1 MPKEPLNRRPIREFG
16 SHVLGLVCAAAL
28 LLPSAGCTLDAA
40 SGRSVP
46 PDPLA
51 PMPRPLAPCGWWYG
65 IGEPPTTNEIAFAA
79 QHYSLVVLN
88 ATETASLRQLKQLNP
103 KIKVL
108 AYKDFSSA
116 RNYPGAVDG
125 ETDAPLLPTGI
136 GYFKAQRESPHWFAL
151 DTEGKRIEWKPYPKH
166 WQMTV
171 WDPAYQ
177 KAWSEAVTAEVVREG
192 WDGVLADNDF
202 SSLKYYST
210 AVLKG
215 AADAAESDRII
226 REGMDTFL
234 TTAGDALR
242 QAGKILIPNV
252 SESHLTP
259 GRWSAH
265 SRYDGAMEENFGL
278 RDTGTGELL
287 TFKGN
292 EWKELR
298 SQAALGESW
307 LLLITHTKGARE
319 ERVGYATAALL
330 ASPHTC
336 WSGATT
342 KDYRNPDWSRY
353 QDADLGEATET
364 ANQLPSGAWDRRFTG
379 GYVAVN
385 PTGKTARVTLPPDL
399 VNVDGGAAAPATID
413 LAAGDAVILVK
424 PTGTTTT
431 TPPTTTTTTTTT
443 APTTTPTTTTGTTT
457 TTTPPAVIP
466 TTTGQTTTTPG
477 PTTTPDLTTTT
488 EPTTTQPTTT
498 QPPATEPPT
507 TQPPTTRPP
516 TTQPPTTGPPTTG
529 PPTTQPP
536 TTTAT
541 TTPPAPSP

>member
-1 MPKEPLNRRPIREFG
+1 MPKESLNRRR
-16 SHVLGLVCAAAL
+16 SRRVLGLVCAVAL
-28 LLPSAGCTLDAA
+28 LVPSAACTTTAA
-40 SGRSVP
+40 AGRPTPPHAPLGPVP
-46 PDPLA
+46 K
-51 PMPRPLAPCGWWYG
+51 PLAPCGWWYG
-65 IGEPPTTNEIAFAA
+65 IGEPPTGRDITFAA

-88 ATETASLRQLKQLNP
+88 ATETSSLRRLKQLNP

-108 AYKDFSSA
+108 VYKDFSSA
-116 RNYPGAVDG
+116 RNYPGAVNG
-125 ETDAPLLPTGI
+125 EVDAPFLPTGI
-136 GYFKAQRESPHWFAL
+136 GYFKAHRENPNWFAV
-151 DTEGKRIEWKPYPKH
+151 DTKDNRIEWNSYPKH

-202 SSLKYYST
+202 SSLKYYSS

-215 AADAAESDRII
+215 AEDAAESDRMI

-234 TTAGDALR
+234 TTAGDALHK
-242 QAGKILIPNV
+242 AGKMLIPNV
-252 SESHLTP
+252 SESHLTA
-259 GRWSAH
+259 GRWTAH

-298 SQAALGESW
+298 SQAALGETW

-353 QDADLGEATET
+353 QDAPLGEATET
-364 ANQLPSGAWDRRFTG
+364 ANRLPSGVWDRRFTG

-385 PTGKTARVTLPPDL
+385 PTGQPARVTPPPGL
-399 VNVDGGAAAPATID
+399 VNIDGGAAAPATIEI
-413 LAAGDAVILVK
+413 AAGDAIVLVN
-424 PTGTTTT
+424 PTHITTTAATATTSSTTTT
-431 TPPTTTTTTTTT
+431 NPATTNPSTTTPSTTNPSTTNPPTTNPSTTTNPTTTNPVVTT
-443 APTTTPTTTTGTTT
+443 APTTS
-457 TTTPPAVIP
+457 PP
-466 TTTGQTTTTPG
+466 
-477 PTTTPDLTTTT
+477 D
-488 EPTTTQPTTT
+488 
-498 QPPATEPPT
+498 
-507 TQPPTTRPP
+507 
-516 TTQPPTTGPPTTG
+516 
-529 PPTTQPP
+529 
-536 TTTAT
+536 
-541 TTPPAPSP
+541 PSPPPS

>member
-1 MPKEPLNRRPIREFG
+1 MPKEPLNRRR
-16 SHVLGLVCAAAL
+16 SRRRLLNLLCAAAL
-28 LLPSAGCTLDAA
+28 LVPSAACTVSSAV
-40 SGRSVP
+40 GRPTP
-46 PDPLA
+46 PGDPLG
-51 PMPRPLAPCGWWYG
+51 PLPKPLAPCGWWYG
-65 IGEPPTTNEIAFAA
+65 IGEPPTNREIAFAA
-79 QHYSLVVLN
+79 EHYSLVVLN
-88 ATETASLRQLKQLNP
+88 ATETAALHRLKQLNP

-108 AYKDFSSA
+108 VYKDFSSA

-125 ETDAPLLPTGI
+125 DTDAPLLPTGI
-136 GYFKAQRESPHWFAL
+136 GYFKAHRESPHWFAV
-151 DTEGKRIEWKPYPKH
+151 DTRDQRIEWNSYPKH

-177 KAWSEAVTAEVVREG
+177 KAWSEAVTTEVVREG

-202 SSLKYYST
+202 SSLKYYSS

-215 AADAAESDRII
+215 TADAAESDRLI

-242 QAGKILIPNV
+242 KAGKTLIPNV
-252 SESHLTP
+252 SESHLTA
-259 GRWSAH
+259 GRWTAH

-298 SQAALGESW
+298 SQAALGETW

-330 ASPHTC
+330 ASPYTC

-353 QDADLGEATET
+353 QEAKLGEATET
-364 ANQLPSGAWDRRFTG
+364 ANRLPSGAWDRRFTG

-385 PTGKTARVTLPPDL
+385 PTGKPAQVTPPPGL
-399 VNVDGGAAAPATID
+399 VNHDGGTPAPTTIE
-413 LAAGDAVILVK
+413 LAAGDAIILVTPST
-424 PTGTTTT
+424 PTTIIPTATTT
-431 TPPTTTTTTTTT
+431 TPTPTPTPT
-443 APTTTPTTTTGTTT
+443 PTTTPTTTTTQPT
-457 TTTPPAVIP
+457 TTTPPE
-466 TTTGQTTTTPG
+466 TSTTTP
-477 PTTTPDLTTTT
+477 T
-488 EPTTTQPTTT
+488 
-498 QPPATEPPT
+498 
-507 TQPPTTRPP
+507 
-516 TTQPPTTGPPTTG
+516 
-529 PPTTQPP
+529 
-536 TTTAT
+536 
-541 TTPPAPSP
+541 PSP

>member
-1 MPKEPLNRRPIREFG
+1 MPKEPLNRRPRRL
-16 SHVLGLVCAAAL
+16 LGLLCAAAL
-28 LLPSAGCTLDAA
+28 LLPSAACTAGAA
-40 SGRSVP
+40 AGRPTPPHAPLGPVP
-46 PDPLA
+46 K
-51 PMPRPLAPCGWWYG
+51 PLAPCGWWYG
-65 IGEPPTTNEIAFAA
+65 IGEPPTNRELAFAA
-79 QHYSLVVLN
+79 EHYSLVVLN
-88 ATETASLRQLKQLNP
+88 ATETAALRKLKQLNP

-108 AYKDFSSA
+108 VYKDFSSA

-125 ETDAPLLPTGI
+125 NVDAPLLPTGI
-136 GYFKAQRESPHWFAL
+136 GYFKAHRENPHWFAV
-151 DTEGKRIEWKPYPKH
+151 DTNDHRIEWNPYPKH

-202 SSLKYYST
+202 SSLKHYSP

-215 AADAAESDRII
+215 TGDAVESDRLI
-226 REGMDTFL
+226 RDGMDKFL
-234 TTAGDALR
+234 TTAGDALHK
-242 QAGKILIPNV
+242 AGKMLIPNV
-252 SESHLTP
+252 SESHLTA
-259 GRWSAH
+259 GRWTAH

-298 SQAALGESW
+298 SQAALGETW

-342 KDYRNPDWSRY
+342 RDYRNPDWSRY
-353 QDADLGEATET
+353 QEAGLGEATET
-364 ANQLPSGAWDRRFTG
+364 ANRLPSGVWDRRFTG

-385 PTGKTARVTLPPDL
+385 PTGKAAWVTPPPGL
-399 VNVDGGAAAPATID
+399 VNIDGGGAAPATIEV
-413 LAAGDAVILVK
+413 ASGDAVILVNPSDTTSTV
-424 PTGTTTT
+424 PT
-431 TPPTTTTTTTTT
+431 
-443 APTTTPTTTTGTTT
+443 A
-457 TTTPPAVIP
+457 
-466 TTTGQTTTTPG
+466 
-477 PTTTPDLTTTT
+477 TTTT
-488 EPTTTQPTTT
+488 EPTTTTGPTTT
-498 QPPATEPPT
+498 TSEPTTEPT
-507 TQPPTTRPP
+507 T
-516 TTQPPTTGPPTTG
+516 
-529 PPTTQPP
+529 

-541 TTPPAPSP
+541 TEPTTTTTPPTQPTTTTPSPGPSP

>member
-1 MPKEPLNRRPIREFG
+1 MVPSAACTAG
-16 SHVLGLVCAAAL
+16 AAA
-28 LLPSAGCTLDAA
+28 
-40 SGRSVP
+40 GRETP
-46 PDPLA
+46 PHDPLG
-51 PMPRPLAPCGWWYG
+51 PVPKPLAPCGWWYG
-65 IGEPPTTNEIAFAA
+65 IGEPPTNRDITFAA

-88 ATETASLRQLKQLNP
+88 ATETSSLRRLKQLNP

-108 AYKDFSSA
+108 VYKDFSSA

-125 ETDAPLLPTGI
+125 DVDAPFLPTGI
-136 GYFKAQRESPHWFAL
+136 GYFRAHRESPHWFAV
-151 DTEGKRIEWKPYPKH
+151 DTHNNRIEWNSYPKH

-177 KAWSEAVTAEVVREG
+177 KAWSDAVTAEVVREG

-202 SSLKYYST
+202 SSLKYYSS

-215 AADAAESDRII
+215 TADAAESDRVI

-234 TTAGDALR
+234 TTAGDTLHK
-242 QAGKILIPNV
+242 AGKMLIPNV
-252 SESHLTP
+252 SESHLTA

-298 SQAALGESW
+298 SQAALGETW

-319 ERVGYATAALL
+319 ERVGFATAALL

-353 QDADLGEATET
+353 QDSNLGEATET
-364 ANQLPSGAWDRRFTG
+364 ANRLPSGVWDRRFTG

-385 PTGKTARVTLPPDL
+385 PTGQSAKITPPPGL
-399 VNVDGGAAAPATID
+399 VNIDGGATAPSTID
-413 LAAGDAVILVK
+413 LAAGDAIILIN
-424 PTGTTTT
+424 PTDSTTTVPTATTTT
-431 TPPTTTTTTTTT
+431 TTTTTEPTTTTPTTTTTEPTTTTTTTTT
-443 APTTTPTTTTGTTT
+443 
-457 TTTPPAVIP
+457 
-466 TTTGQTTTTPG
+466 
-477 PTTTPDLTTTT
+477 T
-488 EPTTTQPTTT
+488 EPTTP
-498 QPPATEPPT
+498 TEPPNT
-507 TQPPTTRPP
+507 T
-516 TTQPPTTGPPTTG
+516 
-529 PPTTQPP
+529 
-536 TTTAT
+536 
-541 TTPPAPSP
+541 S

>member
-1 MPKEPLNRRPIREFG
+1 MVPGAACTAGAAAGRPVPPVEPLGP
-16 SHVLGLVCAAAL
+16 
-28 LLPSAGCTLDAA
+28 LPK
-40 SGRSVP
+40 
-46 PDPLA
+46 
-51 PMPRPLAPCGWWYG
+51 PLAPCGWWYG
-65 IGEPPTTNEIAFAA
+65 IGEPPTNREIAFAA
-79 QHYSLVVLN
+79 RHYSLVVLN
-88 ATETASLRQLKQLNP
+88 ATETIALRKLKQLNP
-103 KIKVL
+103 RIKVL
-108 AYKDFSSA
+108 VYKDFSSA

-125 ETDAPLLPTGI
+125 DMDAPLLPTGI
-136 GYFKAQRESPHWFAL
+136 GYFRAHREHPHWFAV
-151 DTEGKRIEWKPYPKH
+151 DTQDHRIEWNSYPKH

-202 SSLKYYST
+202 SSLKYYSS

-215 AADAAESDRII
+215 TANAAESDRLI
-226 REGMDTFL
+226 RDGMDTFL

-242 QAGKILIPNV
+242 KAGKMLIPNV
-252 SESHLTP
+252 SESHLTA

-298 SQAALGESW
+298 SQAALGETW

-342 KDYRNPDWSRY
+342 RDYRNPDWSRY
-353 QDADLGEATET
+353 QDAKLGEATET
-364 ANQLPSGAWDRRFTG
+364 ANRLPSGAWDRRFTG

-385 PTGKTARVTLPPDL
+385 PTGKPAQVTPPPGL
-399 VNVDGGAAAPATID
+399 VDIDGGGTAPATIEV
-413 LAAGDAVILVK
+413 ASGDAVILVN
-424 PTGTTTT
+424 PNGSPTTPTTTEPTTTPEPTTTTTAEPTTATGTTTT
-431 TPPTTTTTTTTT
+431 EST
-443 APTTTPTTTTGTTT
+443 
-457 TTTPPAVIP
+457 
-466 TTTGQTTTTPG
+466 
-477 PTTTPDLTTTT
+477 TTTT
-488 EPTTTQPTTT
+488 EPTTTES
-498 QPPATEPPT
+498 A
-507 TQPPTTRPP
+507 
-516 TTQPPTTGPPTTG
+516 
-529 PPTTQPP
+529 
-536 TTTAT
+536 
-541 TTPPAPSP
+541 PPAP